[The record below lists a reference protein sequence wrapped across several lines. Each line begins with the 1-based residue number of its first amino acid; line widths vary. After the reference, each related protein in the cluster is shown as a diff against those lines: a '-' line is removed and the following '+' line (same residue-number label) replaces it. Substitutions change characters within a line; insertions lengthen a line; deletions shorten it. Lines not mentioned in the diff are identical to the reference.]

1 MYFLKANKK
10 MNENY
15 QTMAT
20 ILMLEMGSVSERS
33 ILIETG
39 EFDYLKP
46 AVQPRLALYPSSLSF
61 ECCDDRDKQSLY

>member
-33 ILIETG
+33 ILIETS

-46 AVQPRLALYPSSLSF
+46 VVQPRLALYPSPLSF
-61 ECCDDRDKQSLY
+61 ECCDYRDKQSLY

>member
-46 AVQPRLALYPSSLSF
+46 VV
-61 ECCDDRDKQSLY
+61 